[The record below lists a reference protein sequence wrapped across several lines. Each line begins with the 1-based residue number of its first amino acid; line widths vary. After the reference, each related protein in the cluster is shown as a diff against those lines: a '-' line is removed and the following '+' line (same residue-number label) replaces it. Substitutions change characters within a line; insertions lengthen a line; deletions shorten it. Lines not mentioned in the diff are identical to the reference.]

1 MKDSKMSKV
10 TVKSIVPSFDASARA
25 IVSAQRAFDK
35 VAVKAS
41 AAIVQA
47 MQQYLDAC
55 AVSDVPRDNAGVNA
69 LGKGIRECQV
79 FLDSVAQGLFEK
91 KTITEYAQ
99 SAMRAYFHNIPFA
112 PSLKNDTDYKI
123 PAKDGSVKSAGS
135 VKTTSNEA
143 LYKTLQK
150 ALEQARLLGMDEQA
164 ANLLDFCLDTFTGF
178 TETEAAT
185 V

>member
-1 MKDSKMSKV
+1 MSNV
-10 TVKSIVPSFDASARA
+10 TIKSIVPSFDASARA
-25 IVSAQRAFDK
+25 IVTAQRAFDK

-47 MQQYLDAC
+47 IQMHLDAC
-55 AVSDVPRDNAGVNA
+55 SVAGVPRDLPGVNA
-69 LGKGIRECQV
+69 VGKGIRECQV

-99 SAMRAYFHNIPFA
+99 SAMRAYFHNVPFTPA
-112 PSLKNDTDYKI
+112 LKNDAAMKI

-150 ALEQARLLGMDEQA
+150 AIGQCRVLGMDEQA
-164 ANLLDFCLDTFTGF
+164 ADLLDFCLDTFTGF
-178 TETEAAT
+178 SEVESAT

>member
-1 MKDSKMSKV
+1 MSNV
-10 TVKSIVPSFDASARA
+10 TISSIIPSFDASARA
-25 IVSAQRAFDK
+25 IVTAQKAFDK

-47 MQQYLDAC
+47 MQMHLDTC
-55 AVSDVPRDNAGVNA
+55 AVAGVPRDNAGVNA
-69 LGKGIRECQV
+69 LGKSIRECQV
-79 FLDSVAQGLFEK
+79 FLDSVALGLFEK

-99 SAMRAYFHNIPFA
+99 SAMRAYFHNVPFTPA
-112 PSLKNDTDYKI
+112 LKNDAAYKI
-123 PAKDGSVKSAGS
+123 PAKDGSVKSSGS

-150 ALEQARLLGMDEQA
+150 AIEQCRVLGQDGKA
-164 ANLLDFCLDTFTGF
+164 ADLLDFCLDTFEGF
-178 TETEAAT
+178 SEVEAAT

>member
-1 MKDSKMSKV
+1 MSKV
-10 TVKSIVPSFDASARA
+10 TIASLVPSFDNSARA
-25 IVSAQRAFDK
+25 IVTAQKAFDK

-47 MQQYLDAC
+47 MQMHLDAC
-55 AVSDVPRDNAGVNA
+55 SVASVPRDLPGVNA

-79 FLDSVAQGLFEK
+79 FLDSVALGLFEK

-99 SAMRAYFHNIPFA
+99 SAMRAYYHNVPFSPA
-112 PSLKNDTDYKI
+112 LKNDPEMKI
-123 PAKDGSVKSAGS
+123 PAKDGSVKAAGS

-150 ALEQARLLGMDEQA
+150 AIEQCRILGNDDKA
-164 ANLLDFCLDTFTGF
+164 ADLLDFCLDNFEGF
-178 TETEAAT
+178 TETES

>member
-1 MKDSKMSKV
+1 MSKV
-10 TVKSIVPSFDASARA
+10 TIASIVPSFDN
-25 IVSAQRAFDK
+25 SAQTIVTAQKAFDK

-47 MQQYLDAC
+47 MQQHLDAC
-55 AVSDVPRDNAGVNA
+55 AIAGVPRDLPGVNA
-69 LGKGIRECQV
+69 LGEGIRECQV
-79 FLDSVAQGLFEK
+79 FLDSVALGLFEK

-99 SAMRAYFHNIPFA
+99 SAMRAYFHNVPFSPA
-112 PSLKNDTDYKI
+112 LKNDGDYKI

-150 ALEQARLLGMDEQA
+150 AIGQCRLLGQDEKA
-164 ANLLDFCLDTFTGF
+164 ADLLDFCLDNFDGF
-178 TETEAAT
+178 TETES